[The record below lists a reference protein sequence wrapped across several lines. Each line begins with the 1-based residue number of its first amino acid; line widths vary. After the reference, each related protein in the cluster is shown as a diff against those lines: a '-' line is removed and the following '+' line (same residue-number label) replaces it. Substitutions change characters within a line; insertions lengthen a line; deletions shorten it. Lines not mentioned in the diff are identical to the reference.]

1 MNTSSSMALPGTSS
15 VGPSNA
21 LPRYELRYRS
31 LFNEGRG
38 YAFPCD
44 DAGHVDMDTLS
55 EAGRCNYFY
64 ARVVVGRELALP
76 VVQACP
82 AH

>member
-1 MNTSSSMALPGTSS
+1 MNNTRSIDSFSTA
-15 VGPSNA
+15 
-21 LPRYELRYRS
+21 RYELRYRS

-44 DAGHVDMDTLS
+44 DAGHVDMDALS
-55 EAGRCNYFY
+55 EIARCNFFY
-64 ARVVVGRELALP
+64 ARAVVGRELALP
-76 VVQACP
+76 VVQASA

>member
-1 MNTSSSMALPGTSS
+1 MNTSSTASS
-15 VGPSNA
+15 DASSAASSNA
-21 LPRYELRYRS
+21 PLCCELRYRS

-44 DAGHVDMDTLS
+44 DAGHVDMDNLS
-55 EAGRCNYFY
+55 EIGRSNYFY
-64 ARVVVGRELALP
+64 ARAVVGRELALP
-76 VVQACP
+76 VVQARP